1 MEKTRVIP
9 FTKEITAICTTE
21 VIVMQHKLL
30 ARYPIGNPR
39 RKWKQDNFI
48 LSIANPGPMGLD
60 IADEFTLRK
69 VRRAVRTCTDAGFNM
84 LECLWASPAVG
95 MEIVRAAES
104 AGNRVVFQNLKCFG
118 GMGLNNPFCET
129 NDLESAM
136 EQMRPWKSVAGF
148 YMWDEPCLDDQI
160 RETRRMV
167 DLCEEKCPDKLAF
180 TVGNPSYHPNFRW
193 NDGTYVSYIDRLA
206 DIIDPAQLSF
216 DYYPIGLSEYAED
229 KQLDGSHMW
238 HDLEVV
244 RRAAEKREMPMWFYY
259 QGQKYHFHKRE
270 YAFHYGMVRMMAYAG
285 VLHGVKGLQCY
296 TEFEGPVNPEDGG
309 PGVFFA
315 EQKQLHS
322 EIRALNDTLMALS
335 CDRVI
340 HDSTLL
346 AECPV
351 MANWRASMEES
362 ELLEGELRPRL
373 SVSEH
378 HDAYGNRYLMVL
390 NRDYETDAHVQLTLK
405 NPSHVYKVSREDG
418 EQRPMYLNAKKM
430 QLHLAPGT
438 LELYRIQPGEEEP
451 FTVEYYLEKDAR

>member
-1 MEKTRVIP
+1 
-9 FTKEITAICTTE
+9 
-21 VIVMQHKLL
+21 
-30 ARYPIGNPR
+30 
-39 RKWKQDNFI
+39 
-48 LSIANPGPMGLD
+48 
-60 IADEFTLRK
+60 
-69 VRRAVRTCTDAGFNM
+69 
-84 LECLWASPAVG
+84 
-95 MEIVRAAES
+95 
-104 AGNRVVFQNLKCFG
+104 
-118 GMGLNNPFCET
+118 MGLNNPFCET

-148 YMWDEPCLDDQI
+148 YMWDEPCLDDQM

-216 DYYPIGLSEYAED
+216 DYYPIGTSEYAED
-229 KQLDGSHMW
+229 KQLDVSHMW

-296 TEFEGPVNPEDGG
+296 TEFEGPVNPENGG

>member
-1 MEKTRVIP
+1 
-9 FTKEITAICTTE
+9 
-21 VIVMQHKLL
+21 MQHKLL
-30 ARYPIGNPR
+30 ARYPVANPR
-39 RKWKQDNFI
+39 RKWKQDNFV

-60 IADEFTLRK
+60 ISDEFTLRK
-69 VRRAVRTCTDAGFNM
+69 TRRAVKTCTDAGFNL
-84 LECLWASPAVG
+84 LECLWASQAVSK
-95 MEIVRAAES
+95 EIVRAAES
-104 AGNRVVFQNLKCFG
+104 VGNRVIFQDLKRYG
-118 GMGLNNPFCET
+118 GMGLQNVFCEKS
-129 NDLESAM
+129 DLEGVM
-136 EQMRPWKSVAGF
+136 DELRPWHSVAGF
-148 YMWDEPCLDDQI
+148 YMWDEPCLEDQM
-160 RETRRMV
+160 RETRRLI
-167 DLCEEKCPDKLAF
+167 DLCEERYPEKLAF
-180 TVGNPSYHPNFRW
+180 TVANPSYHPHFRW
-193 NDGTYVSYIDRLA
+193 DEGKYAPYIDRFA

-216 DYYPIGLSEYAED
+216 DYYPVGMGEYDEE
-229 KQLDGSHMW
+229 KQLDLSHMW

-244 RRAAEKREMPMWFYY
+244 RRAAARREMPMWFYY
-259 QGQKYHFHKRE
+259 QGQKYHFHRRE
-270 YAFHYGMVRMMAYAG
+270 YHFHHGMARMMAWAG

-309 PGVFFA
+309 PGVFFH

-346 AECPV
+346 PGCTV
-351 MANWRASMEES
+351 MDQWRTPMAES
-362 ELLEGELRPRL
+362 ELLEEDLRYRL
-373 SVSEH
+373 SISEH

-390 NRDYETDAHVQLTLK
+390 NRDYERDNHAQLTLK

-430 QLHLAPGT
+430 QLHLEPGT